1 MSERLSLDALVLVL
15 VRVLVRVLVLVLV
28 LVLVGRGPIRVGRL
42 LGRLT
47 GAGYS

>member
-15 VRVLVRVLVLVLV
+15 VRVLV
-28 LVLVGRGPIRVGRL
+28 LVLVGLGPIRVGRL

>member
-1 MSERLSLDALVLVL
+1 MSERLSLDAH
-15 VRVLVRVLVLVLV
+15 VLV

>member
-1 MSERLSLDALVLVL
+1 MTTATTTLTLT
-15 VRVLVRVLVLVLV
+15 V

>member
-1 MSERLSLDALVLVL
+1 MSERLSLDAH
-15 VRVLVRVLVLVLV
+15 VLVLV

>member
-1 MSERLSLDALVLVL
+1 MSERLSLDALV
-15 VRVLVRVLVLVLV
+15 RV